1 MSHTPKPF
9 DKNKYGW
16 PEKQERD
23 LSSRVQIGV
32 APIMRDSDGTG
43 LVSKE
48 TVQKRIKRR
57 EAAKDKVKNTSPSE
71 VAEAAKDK
79 VKNTSPSEVAE
90 AAKDKVKNT
99 SVSEGAEAAKDKVK
113 NTSPSEVAEAANKY
127 KGIVQLGVLAVG
139 IAGTVGAYVW
149 RNN

>member
-1 MSHTPKPF
+1 MSDTPKPF

-23 LSSRVQIGV
+23 LSSRDGIGV

-57 EAAKDKVKNTSPSE
+57 EAAKDKVKNSSPSE
-71 VAEAAKDK
+71 A
-79 VKNTSPSEVAE
+79 
-90 AAKDKVKNT
+90 
-99 SVSEGAEAAKDKVK
+99 G
-113 NTSPSEVAEAANKY
+113 EAANKY
-127 KGIVQLGVLAVG
+127 KGIIQLAVVAVV
-139 IAGTVGAYVW
+139 IAGTVEAFVW
-149 RNN
+149 GKN